1 MIKLTQND
9 NQRDIK
15 RAYRKKAFQT
25 GYSLITDTAN
35 PTPRPV
41 SSYSTET
48 TQATSPVRN
57 GIDPR
62 TYQKMTRPAVES
74 LDFTH
79 ALDTARYPFHLV
91 PKPDSSNVIARQKF
105 DLNIAYDPS
114 TPLVLGLPD
123 GEYQDVLVLNVS
135 GIAGSQTPTGSAT
148 NAPAPIPA
156 LETMAIAPSENNTN
170 NENTRFPNQS
180 GLNNTA
186 VSGTVQRMGS
196 DEIYRIATFGHTEGT
211 GTGITYQIWVDGN
224 LFMDWSDFQW
234 SPIVPRVNQ
243 WKFDQPIT
251 IVEQIVFRVVNN
263 TGGLLADTIDTC
275 FGGWSE
281 QYTGYTDVSYQQL
294 TPTNN

>member
-1 MIKLTQND
+1 M
-9 NQRDIK
+9 
-15 RAYRKKAFQT
+15 
-25 GYSLITDTAN
+25 ITDTADA
-35 PTPRPV
+35 TPRPV

-62 TYQKMTRPAVES
+62 TYQKMTRPSVEG

-91 PKPDSSNVIARQKF
+91 PKPDSSNVIARQK
-105 DLNIAYDPS
+105 LTLSA
-114 TPLVLGLPD
+114 LAD
-123 GEYQDVLVLNVS
+123 GDYQDILVLNVS

-211 GTGITYQIWVDGN
+211 GTGWGYQIWVDGN
-224 LFMDWSDFQW
+224 LFMDWTDFQW

-251 IVEQIVFRVVNN
+251 VVEQIVFRVINN
-263 TGGLLADTIDTC
+263 TGSPSSDTIDVC

>member
-1 MIKLTQND
+1 MTQND

-25 GYSLITDTAN
+25 GYSLITDTADA
-35 PTPRPV
+35 TPRPV

-48 TQATSPVRN
+48 TQSTSPVRN

-91 PKPDSSNVIARQKF
+91 PKPDSSNVIARQK
-105 DLNIAYDPS
+105 LTLSA
-114 TPLVLGLPD
+114 LAD
-123 GEYQDVLVLNVS
+123 GNYQDILVLNVS

-156 LETMAIAPSENNTN
+156 LETMAIAPAENNTN

-211 GTGITYQIWVDGN
+211 GTGWGYQIWVDGN
-224 LFMDWSDFQW
+224 LFMDWTDFQW

-251 IVEQIVFRVVNN
+251 VVEQIVFRVINN
-263 TGGLLADTIDTC
+263 TGSPSSDTIDVC